1 MALYYADI
9 FVLPLPSVAL
19 AIRLAPAV
27 LALTL
32 AGCVATQPPAT
43 VTGGRPRLVV
53 VFVVDGLPQ
62 RQVVDYRDQ
71 LSPDGLERFFTRGAW
86 FTEAH
91 YRYAVT
97 ETAPGHATIATGA
110 YPHRSGIVSNAWT
123 DPATG
128 TSAYCYAD
136 PGATY
141 IGHRTRPNEGTSPK
155 NLLAEGV
162 GDVLKRTDARSKVI
176 AISHKD
182 RGAIG
187 PAAKRGTAYVLR
199 DDEGDF
205 ASTTFYMKEHPKWVA
220 DFNATRPADRYLGA
234 EWRPLLAEAAYARSL
249 PDERKWFA
257 PNGKLPRALPAA
269 AGRDFH
275 RAVMESPFGDDLLL
289 AFARAAIAGEQL
301 GADGSPDIL
310 FISLSTH
317 DYINHG
323 YGAESRLSH
332 DHVLYLDR
340 ELAEFFNDLD
350 VSVGRESYVA
360 ILTADHGFT
369 PVPEHSQSLGRDAGR
384 VDPRRMLARVN
395 AALAKRFGAGRWI
408 TGFSAGGLLLNR
420 TLAQI
425 RNVALQ
431 EVAHEARGLVAAEPG
446 IAGVYTRAQIE
457 ATNVA
462 GDAILEAIRKSWYPN
477 RSPDLFPVLKPYW
490 LLGSHATGTSH
501 GSPHPYD
508 TNVPLMLYGPAWIPP
523 VGRIDQP
530 VEVADIAP
538 TISRL
543 LGIPAPAQSEG
554 KPLAFEP
561 LVAR

>member
-1 MALYYADI
+1 MTRLRVAAI
-9 FVLPLPSVAL
+9 AL
-19 AIRLAPAV
+19 AM
-27 LALTL
+27 
-32 AGCVATQPPAT
+32 AGCAATQPPAV
-43 VTGGRPRLVV
+43 VTGGKPRLVV
-53 VFVVDGLPQ
+53 VFVIDGLPQ

-71 LSPDGLERFFTRGAW
+71 LSPDGFERFFTRGAW

-110 YPHRSGIVSNAWT
+110 YPHRSGIVANGWR

-128 TSAYCYAD
+128 ESAYCYAD

-141 IGHRTRPNEGTSPK
+141 IGHRTRANEGTSPR

-162 GDVLKRTDARSKVI
+162 GDVLKRIDARSKVI
-176 AISHKD
+176 AISDKD

-187 PAAKRGTAYVLR
+187 PAAKRGTAYVFR
-199 DDEGDF
+199 EEDGDF
-205 ASTTFYMKEHPKWVA
+205 ASTTYYMKEHPKWVA
-220 DFNATRPADRYLGA
+220 EFNASRPAHRYLGA
-234 EWRPLLAEAAYARSL
+234 EWRPLLPEAAYARSL

-257 PNGKLPRALPAA
+257 PNGKLPRKLPEAA
-269 AGRDFH
+269 NKDFYE
-275 RAVMESPFGDDLLL
+275 AVMDSPFGDDLLL

-301 GADGSPDIL
+301 GTDGSPDIL
-310 FISLSTH
+310 FIGLSTH

-340 ELAEFFNDLD
+340 ELADFFNDLD
-350 VSVGRESYVA
+350 VSVGRENYVA
-360 ILTADHGFT
+360 VLTADHGFT

-384 VDPRRMLARVN
+384 IDPGKMLARVN
-395 AALAKRFGAGRWI
+395 AAMVKKFGAGRWVS
-408 TGFSAGGLLLNR
+408 GFSAGGLVLNR
-420 TLAQI
+420 TLARI
-425 RNVALQ
+425 RNVALA
-431 EVAHEARGLVAAEPG
+431 EVANEARSLVAAEPG
-446 IAGVYTRAQIE
+446 ISKAYTRAEIE
-457 ATNVA
+457 GPA
-462 GDAILEAIRKSWYPN
+462 GPADALLEAVRNSWYPQ
-477 RSPDLFPVLKPYW
+477 RSPDLFFVLKPYW
-490 LLGSHATGTSH
+490 LLGSHTMGTSH

-523 VGRIDQP
+523 VGRIDKP
-530 VEVADIAP
+530 VEVSDIAP
-538 TISRL
+538 TISKL

-561 LVAR
+561 LVPR